1 MNELVKYMNDT
12 LNKYIRPLTFPMAV
26 RFFKEGEEL
35 PPRAKVPTRDFGGPI
50 AICQGIALVRR
61 YGWTLAFYQN
71 DMACPVSQV
80 MLGYVEEPDFIKDG
94 CLCKPL
100 YNGNDEAAAR
110 TQASTPKLPAADTHC
125 IVICPLDKCDF
136 DPDVVL
142 CYGSGAQII
151 RMVQGALYKEGGYIE
166 SRFAGRG
173 ACGGEIAV
181 PYMSG
186 RCNVIICGGG
196 ERVFGLTG
204 DDEVAFAIPA
214 CKIKDTADG
223 IIAVHKGGVARIP
236 TPFAGLTTTPAF
248 PKYYDGLAEYCG
260 LK

>member
-1 MNELVKYMNDT
+1 
-12 LNKYIRPLTFPMAV
+12 
-26 RFFKEGEEL
+26 
-35 PPRAKVPTRDFGGPI
+35 
-50 AICQGIALVRR
+50 
-61 YGWTLAFYQN
+61 
-71 DMACPVSQV
+71 
-80 MLGYVEEPDFIKDG
+80 MLGYVGEPDFIKGG

-110 TQASTPKLPAADTHC
+110 TQASTPKLPAAETHC

-136 DPDVVL
+136 EPDLVL
-142 CYGSGAQII
+142 CY
-151 RMVQGALYKEGGYIE
+151 
-166 SRFAGRG
+166 
-173 ACGGEIAV
+173 
-181 PYMSG
+181 
-186 RCNVIICGGG
+186 GGG

-236 TPFAGLTTTPAF
+236 TPFAGLTNTPAF